1 MVSLWAQLPIDVGF
15 LDPIF
20 SRLGIAG
27 DLKQLVILV
36 LGALMTYAYSKYV
49 KKPEP
54 SPTPGPSPNPAPAP
68 AQPLAASP
76 IAQLQAVPVPVID
89 DAIIERI
96 AARVAAEIPA
106 SPVDIENDE
115 VSKQEFATSEAS
127 RTFGAG
133 PIRNGIAH
141 IREML
146 AAVKGEVEG
155 IVDGIRNVNADLDG
169 DGQPDGVD
177 VSKFLQSVVAIVNKF
192 IAIYPFLRVV
202 LSIVGVKL
210 PNIPLKPI
218 VITPTVSTTL
228 VAMQRSAMS
237 ANASTSQQATV

>member
-1 MVSLWAQLPIDVGF
+1 MVSLWAQLPTFDVGF

-36 LGALMTYAYSKYV
+36 MGAVLTYLYSKYV
-49 KKPEP
+49 KKPNP
-54 SPTPGPSPNPAPAP
+54 SPAPSPSPNPAPAQ
-68 AQPLAASP
+68 ALVASP
-76 IAQLQAVPVPVID
+76 IAQLQAAPLID
-89 DAIIERI
+89 DAVIERI

-106 SPVDIENDE
+106 SPIDIENDE
-115 VSKQEFATSEAS
+115 TAKLEFATSEAA

-133 PIRNGIAH
+133 PIRNGIGH

>member
-1 MVSLWAQLPIDVGF
+1 MFSLWAQLPTFDVGF

-20 SRLGIAG
+20 NAIGISG
-27 DLKQLVILV
+27 SLKQFLIIVI
-36 LGALMTYAYSKYV
+36 GAAIPLILQKYV
-49 KKPEP
+49 KKPDT
-54 SPTPGPSPNPAPAP
+54 SPTPGPSPNPAPA
-68 AQPLAASP
+68 QSQSLVASP
-76 IAQLQAVPVPVID
+76 TAQVQASSLID
-89 DAIIERI
+89 DDIIERI

-106 SPVDIENDE
+106 SPVDIGTEEDT
-115 VSKQEFATSEAS
+115 KIEFATSEAA

-133 PIRNGIAH
+133 PIRNGIGH

-169 DGQPDGVD
+169 DGQPDGID

-192 IAIYPFLRVV
+192 VAIYPFLRVV

-228 VAMQRSAMS
+228 VAMQRSATAAS
-237 ANASTSQQATV
+237 ASTSQQATV

>member
-1 MVSLWAQLPIDVGF
+1 MVSLWAQLPAFDVGF
-15 LDPIF
+15 LDPLFNAI
-20 SRLGIAG
+20 GISG
-27 DLKQLVILV
+27 SLKQFLMIVI
-36 LGALMTYAYSKYV
+36 GAAIPFLYQKFV
-49 KKPEP
+49 KKPDGPVIPGP
-54 SPTPGPSPNPAPAP
+54 SPTPTPSPVA
-68 AQPLAASP
+68 PLASSP
-76 IAQLQAVPVPVID
+76 LID

-106 SPVDIENDE
+106 SPIDIENDE
-115 VSKQEFATSEAS
+115 TAKLEFATSEAA

-141 IREML
+141 VREML

-169 DGQPDGVD
+169 DGQPDGID

-192 IAIYPFLRVV
+192 VAIYPFLRVV

-228 VAMQRSAMS
+228 VAMQRSATAAS
-237 ANASTSQQATV
+237 ASTSQQATV